1 MATTIRLK
9 RIGKKKQSFYRITVA
24 DSSSPRDGKVIEEIG
39 FYDPNQNPAK
49 VDIEKERL
57 EYWLGNGAVL
67 TPTVEN
73 LLKIRPA
80 DTAKK
85 TAKKTTKK

>member
-9 RIGKKKQSFYRITVA
+9 RIGKKKQSFYRITVT

-49 VDIEKERL
+49 VDIKKERL

-67 TPTVEN
+67 TPTVESI
-73 LLKIRPA
+73 LKTRPA
-80 DTAKK
+80 GDKSK
-85 TAKKTTKK
+85 SKTKKSK